1 MPGASSLPWRRST
14 DVILI
19 MWVLAGFS
27 LGANIGVRFIGERV
41 HWRSHFLCAV
51 SVCQDYDP
59 NQSSGMTETNDITIT
74 SQDTLQSLLARVG
87 LTEHMELFQ
96 SNEIDLEALL
106 LMSDKDFSEIGLPQA
121 AQTTLMNSL
130 GRRTPSAVREEGVAS
145 SAADQGDGRGFPS
158 GSRQQED
165 SL

>member
-1 MPGASSLPWRRST
+1 MLAL
-14 DVILI
+14 LC
-19 MWVLAGFS
+19 MWFGTSFPLVFRGSYFGFRKQPYEHP
-27 LGANIGVRFIGERV
+27 VRTNQIPRQIPEQV
-41 HWRSHFLCAV
+41 WYLHPV
-51 SVCQDYDP
+51 SA
-59 NQSSGMTETNDITIT
+59 SSGMTETNDITIT
-74 SQDTLQSLLARVG
+74 SQDTLQSLLSRVG

>member
-1 MPGASSLPWRRST
+1 MTSPLHHKTLCRACSQG
-14 DVILI
+14 
-19 MWVLAGFS
+19 
-27 LGANIGVRFIGERV
+27 LG
-41 HWRSHFLCAV
+41 
-51 SVCQDYDP
+51 
-59 NQSSGMTETNDITIT
+59 
-74 SQDTLQSLLARVG
+74 LLN
-87 LTEHMELFQ
+87 TWSFQ